1 MWEEMDTAAKLHKLV
16 TMSPTVVTAQQALEM
31 ATIGGARALH
41 MEREI
46 GSIEAGKRADLIVV
60 DLSALH
66 LTPMYNVVSHLVY
79 AAKASDVTDTIV
91 NGRPLMRNRRLLT
104 LDEVAVKA
112 AARQYQK
119 QVSASLRAG
128 AR

>member
-1 MWEEMDTAAKLHKLV
+1 
-16 TMSPTVVTAQQALEM
+16 
-31 ATIGGARALH
+31 
-41 MEREI
+41 
-46 GSIEAGKRADLIVV
+46 
-60 DLSALH
+60 
-66 LTPMYNVVSHLVY
+66 MYNVISHLVY

-91 NGRPLMRNRRLLT
+91 NGRLLMRNRRLLT
-104 LDEVAVKA
+104 LNEEAVKA